1 MPSKDDDD
9 PASTKDVVTKRQ
21 KQLLNR
27 EEMDLNLIAES
38 LGGYVLNEFV
48 GAPGDSVG
56 VDPITGAVISTVG
69 GGLNLVGQGITG
81 AIGIGANV
89 LKSLYK
95 PKPGEIKPVP
105 DKDKKKK
112 PGEKEEEPD
121 KKKKP
126 GEEEPEREG
135 EEEPDTGGAS
145 DKKVNPPKSPAK
157 TGSPSNTGSGQRVQD
172 PKTLLTPLPL
182 KTGNKPPTITGNPN
196 NKKKKPGGK
205 FKISPPSY
213 GGKIGRRANPQ

>member
-1 MPSKDDDD
+1 MPPKDDDD

-38 LGGYVLNEFV
+38 LGGYVLTEFV
-48 GAPGDSVG
+48 QGDSVG
-56 VDPITGAVISTVG
+56 VDPITGAVLSTVG
-69 GGLNLVGQGITG
+69 GGLNLLGKGMTLG
-81 AIGIGANV
+81 YGIGANV

-112 PGEKEEEPD
+112 PGEGEEED
-121 KKKKP
+121 KKNKP
-126 GEEEPEREG
+126 GEGEEEPEKQ
-135 EEEPDTGGAS
+135 EEPDTKGDS
-145 DKKVNPPKSPAK
+145 DKKVKPPKVPAK
-157 TGSPSNTGSGQRVQD
+157 TGSPSNTGSRQGVQNTQ
-172 PKTLLTPLPL
+172 TLAVPLPL
-182 KTGNKPPTITGNPN
+182 KTGNKPPTAQQNKN
-196 NKKKKPGGK
+196 NKKKKKPGGK

>member
-48 GAPGDSVG
+48 QGDSVG

-69 GGLNLVGQGITG
+69 GGINLLGQGIALATG
-81 AIGIGANV
+81 VGANV

-112 PGEKEEEPD
+112 PGEQEPD
-121 KKKKP
+121 EKNKP
-126 GEEEPEREG
+126 GEEEQEPERDG
-135 EEEPDTGGAS
+135 EEESDTKGDS
-145 DKKVNPPKSPAK
+145 KKRVNKPPAK

-172 PKTLLTPLPL
+172 PKTVAVPLPL
-182 KTGNKPPTITGNPN
+182 KTGNKPPTAQQNK